1 MNKLQIVYS
10 PSQWYTALCKVL
22 RVLKT
27 EDITQGLYFPRTS
40 LGALIFKFNTFIRH
54 QNYEKLMAESRI
66 Q

>member
-10 PSQWYTALCKVL
+10 SRYTALCEVL

-40 LGALIFKFNTFIRH
+40 LDALIFKFVTFIHH